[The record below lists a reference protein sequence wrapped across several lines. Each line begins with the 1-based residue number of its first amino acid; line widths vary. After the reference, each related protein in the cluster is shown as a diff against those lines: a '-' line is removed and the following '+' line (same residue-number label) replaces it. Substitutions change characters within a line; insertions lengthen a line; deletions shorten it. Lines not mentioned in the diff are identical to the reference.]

1 MRFLKIDCGPLKQAL
16 VGHCEAW
23 VRRFTGL
30 LHQLA
35 AKELNSIHE
44 YFVSNTQALAV
55 APVNLDQLAESV
67 NLQKKLVSEKKSI
80 AAR

>member
-35 AKELNSIHE
+35 ARELNSIHD
-44 YFVSNTQALAV
+44 YFVSNTKSLAV
-55 APVNLDQLAESV
+55 VPVNLDLLAESV
-67 NLQKKLVSEKKSI
+67 NLLKKLVLEKKSI
-80 AAR
+80 ALR